1 MNNMEKSVIEAVGF
15 GGMTGY
21 YNPNSRTHS
30 ITEQEHKAFLKLQEE
45 RKKEKEK
52 KEDKTSK

>member
-1 MNNMEKSVIEAVGF
+1 MKTMEKSVIEATGF

-21 YNPNSRTHS
+21 YNPNSRTHN
-30 ITEQEHKAFLKLQEE
+30 ITEQEHKAFLELQEE
-45 RKKEKEK
+45 WRKEKEK